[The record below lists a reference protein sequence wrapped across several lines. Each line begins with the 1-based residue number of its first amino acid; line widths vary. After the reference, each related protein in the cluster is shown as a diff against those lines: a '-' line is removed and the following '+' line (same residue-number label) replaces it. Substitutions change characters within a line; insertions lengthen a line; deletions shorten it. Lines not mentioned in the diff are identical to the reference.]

1 MAQRAPS
8 RDHKLR
14 ESIRTAAFLSR
25 LLVAEI
31 ARRWD
36 EFCGGWPTALFGVA
50 FMELSQ
56 SNGSPRLLYPTGRP
70 SQSGGG
76 IADNLDTG
84 SQPVLR
90 RSQNSGD
97 RRRAGR
103 HGVVRDSVQAQSGVD
118 HRQLW
123 LVRRLCRAWYR
134 AARDLASDRLFPL
147 SRRRAGWGRQRRLL
161 HEAGERT
168 DDESAGAMAF
178 LATCDRPHSDF
189 VFAERFGT
197 QPREAIVKL
206 DALSSGAILS
216 LTPLVGLSK
225 IFGRLAGGWLLNR
238 F

>member
-76 IADNLDTG
+76 ALPITWTRAANQSFDVRKILAIGVALVGMGLFGIRSKPNLEWIIG
-84 SQPVLR
+84 SYGLC
-90 RSQNSGD
+90 
-97 RRRAGR
+97 AGYV
-103 HGVVRDSVQAQSGVD
+103 GLGIVPLVISLPTAYFLFRDAAPDGVD
-118 HRQLW
+118 KDGCFTRQANGLTMKALGQW
-123 LVRRLCRAWYR
+123 
-134 AARDLASDRLFPL
+134 
-147 SRRRAGWGRQRRLL
+147 
-161 HEAGERT
+161 
-168 DDESAGAMAF
+168 
-178 LATCDRPHSDF
+178 
-189 VFAERFGT
+189 RF
-197 QPREAIVKL
+197 
-206 DALSSGAILS
+206 
-216 LTPLVGLSK
+216 
-225 IFGRLAGGWLLNR
+225 WLLAIGLILISFSLSVSVPNLGKR
-238 F
+238 SSSWMPCLRARSCR